1 MDTAGNLH
9 VQLFSHEL
17 RHGGARSGTGVAVV
31 RDTDVIHLHLT
42 PQLAGGCSGLPLEW
56 RFLKNLQDRPLFG
69 SQERSATGAD
79 HVVLW
84 IDDSGE
90 SIHASCLVTTGSTS
104 VECSVEIVETGPN
117 TFTRN
122 APIIESKALSGC
134 LVLCIGLGSGGSA
147 VVDQLARSGVGRFVL
162 WDQDRLHANNVVRHI
177 CTLRDIGRK
186 KVQAVRD
193 HVLSINPAAEVQ
205 TVNQDVMKVDTDVL
219 DEVVKESD
227 CVVAGTDNNRSRF
240 RINEAALKAGKPI
253 YFGRAYTRACGGDVI
268 QVIPDEHTPCYA
280 CHVKGRVV
288 DEEVSSTRDAGRI
301 SYADRP
307 VPIEPGLSVDI
318 QPIANMIA
326 RLVVL
331 RLSGRT
337 SSLRGT
343 SKELDAPVYVWSN
356 RREQPFGSWKPMG
369 RSYSRPSILRWY
381 AVNAKKDPQCGT
393 CGTSSST

>member
-1 MDTAGNLH
+1 MDTSGKLY

-42 PQLAGGCSGLPLEW
+42 PQSAGGCSGLPLEW
-56 RFLKNLQDRPLFG
+56 RFQKERPLLG
-69 SQERSATGAD
+69 SQAGAD
-79 HVVLW
+79 RMVLW

-90 SIHASCLVTTGSTS
+90 AIHAWCLVTTGSTP
-104 VECSVEIVETGPN
+104 VVCKVEIVETGPN

-122 APIIESKALSGC
+122 APIIESNALAGC
-134 LVLCIGLGSGGSA
+134 RVLCIGLGSGGSA

-162 WDQDRLHANNVVRHI
+162 WDQDRLHAHNVVRHI
-177 CTLRDIGRK
+177 CTLRDLGRK

-193 HVLSINPAAEVQ
+193 HVLSINPAAEVKAI
-205 TVNQDVMKVDTDVL
+205 NRDVMQVDADCL
-219 DEVVKESD
+219 NDVVKESD
-227 CVVAGTDNNRSRF
+227 CVVVGTDNNRSRF
-240 RINEAALKAGKPI
+240 RINETAFKAGKPI

-268 QVIPDEHTPCYA
+268 QVIPGHAPCYA

-288 DEEVSSTRDAGRI
+288 DEEISSTRDANRI

-337 SSLRGT
+337 SSLRWT
-343 SKELDAPVYVWSN
+343 SNELDAPVYVWSN
-356 RREQPFGSWKPMG
+356 RREQQFDRWKPMG
-369 RSYSRPSILRWY
+369 RSYSHPSILRWY
-381 AVNAKKDPQCGT
+381 AVNAEKDPQCGT
-393 CGTSSST
+393 CGT

>member
-1 MDTAGNLH
+1 MDIMGKFH

-42 PQLAGGCSGLPLEW
+42 PQTTGGCSGLPLEW
-56 RFLKNLQDRPLFG
+56 RFLNNLQDRPLFG
-69 SQERSATGAD
+69 SQTGGD
-79 HVVLW
+79 RVVLW

-90 SIHASCLVTTGSTS
+90 SVHTRCLVTTGSIS
-104 VECSVEIVETGPN
+104 VECNVEIVETGPN

-122 APIIESKALSGC
+122 APIIESKALAEC
-134 LVLCIGLGSGGSA
+134 RVLCIGLGSGGSA

-162 WDQDRLHANNVVRHI
+162 WDQDRLHATNVVRHI
-177 CTLRDIGRK
+177 CTLRDLGRK

-193 HVLSINPAAEVQ
+193 HVLSINPAAEVKAI
-205 TVNQDVMKVDTDVL
+205 NRDVMKVDADCL

-227 CVVAGTDNNRSRF
+227 CVVVGTDNNRSRF
-240 RINEAALKAGKPI
+240 RVNDTAFKAGKPI

-268 QVIPDEHTPCYA
+268 QVLPDRHTPCYA
-280 CHVKGRVV
+280 CHVMGRVV
-288 DEEVSSTRDAGRI
+288 DEEISSTRDAKRT

-326 RLVVL
+326 RLVIL

-337 SSLRGT
+337 SLLRGT
-343 SKELDAPVYVWSN
+343 LSELDAPVYVWSN
-356 RREQPFGSWKPMG
+356 RREQQFDRWKPME

-381 AVNAKKDPQCGT
+381 AVSAKKDPQCGT